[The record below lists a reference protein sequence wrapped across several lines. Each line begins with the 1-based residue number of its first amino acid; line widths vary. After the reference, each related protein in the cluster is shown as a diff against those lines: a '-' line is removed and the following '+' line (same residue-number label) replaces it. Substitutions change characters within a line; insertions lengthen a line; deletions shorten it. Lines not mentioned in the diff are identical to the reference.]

1 MSDFLPTFNACCN
14 TLSAVLL
21 FSGYRA
27 IKRGKRQLHARLMG
41 SALLTSCLF
50 LAGYIT
56 RLTLHGTTKL
66 SRRWTRHL
74 SHDPRDAHRA
84 CRQPDRMLVPLTLVR
99 ALKSNFEAHK
109 RVARITLPI
118 WLYVSMTG
126 VVIYVFLYT

>member
-14 TLSAVLL
+14 ALSAILL

-56 RLTLHGTTKL
+56 RLTLHGTTRYQGAGRGIYL
-66 SRRWTRHL
+66 TILGTHTVLAASL
-74 SHDPRDAHRA
+74 IA
-84 CRQPDRMLVPLTLVR
+84 LVPLTLVR